1 MPTPNNNL
9 ISAGRKLVDHPDSW
23 FVSRAED
30 PDAQMVADAVW
41 NVFVDALIE
50 AEGVDDET

>member
-30 PDAQMVADAVW
+30 PDVQVETDAVW
-41 NVFVDALIE
+41 NAFIDALIE
-50 AEGVDDET
+50 AEGTDSE

>member
-9 ISAGRKLVDHPDSW
+9 ICAARNLVNHPDSW

-30 PDAQMVADAVW
+30 PDAQMEADAVW
-41 NVFVDALIE
+41 NEFVDALIE
-50 AEGVDDET
+50 AEAIIDET